1 MSEIARKA
9 VNPLGNIA
17 TGTVEL
23 SVAEG
28 NDPSLKGYDAS
39 VNVFFAGV
47 AKLGKG
53 AKLKI
58 LSNSG
63 PEVRVLSPALRAYE
77 VVDYPFDLLSQ
88 KLWFKSGYAHKGI

>member
-1 MSEIARKA
+1 MY
-9 VNPLGNIA
+9 PFGTMA
-17 TGTVEL
+17 TGAVEF

-39 VNVFFAGV
+39 VNAFFAGV
-47 AKLGKG
+47 AKFGKG

-58 LSNSG
+58 LSFSG
-63 PEVRVLSPALRAYE
+63 PHVQIVSPALWAYE

-88 KLWFKSGYAHKGI
+88 KLRFKSGYAHMGI